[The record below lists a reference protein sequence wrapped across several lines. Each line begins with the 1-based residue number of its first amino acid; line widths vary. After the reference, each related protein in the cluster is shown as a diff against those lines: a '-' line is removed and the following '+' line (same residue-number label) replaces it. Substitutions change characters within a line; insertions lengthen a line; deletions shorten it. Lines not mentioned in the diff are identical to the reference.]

1 MQEKVKLTFE
11 YNTVDSRVKPDTIN
25 ELYPMQTQRPRGV
38 CVIISNMKFTD
49 HSDREGTDKDEKNL
63 SRTFRFLGYDVEIY
77 QNRKAREILGIFKE
91 LQKRD
96 FSKDDSLVCCILS
109 HGEEGKIFGSD
120 SRPVEL
126 DDITNLFTA
135 KECPKLQ
142 GKPKLFFIQ
151 ACRGKVPTKAVAKW
165 DPGIKVQ
172 ADDGGQTR
180 PVMADFFFGYATPP
194 GHAAFRNIDH
204 GSWYISELCQVFCT
218 YAKFAELKEMHT
230 KVNNNVGTYG
240 WNGTKEAPVQH
251 SLLTKD
257 LYFF

>member
-1 MQEKVKLTFE
+1 MKLTFE
-11 YNTVDSRVKPDTIN
+11 YETVAHRVKPDTCN
-25 ELYPMQTQRPRGV
+25 ELYPMQTQRSHGV
-38 CVIISNMKFTD
+38 CVIISNMKFTV

-63 SRTFRFLGYDVEIY
+63 SRTFRYLGYDVVIY
-77 QNRKAREILGIFKE
+77 QNRKAQEILGIFHE

-96 FSKDDSLVCCILS
+96 FSNDDSLVCCILS
-109 HGEEGKIFGSD
+109 HGEEGKIFGTD
-120 SRPVEL
+120 GIPFEL
-126 DDITNLFTA
+126 DDVTNLFTA
-135 KECPKLQ
+135 NECPKLQ

-151 ACRGKVPTKAVAKW
+151 ACRGKEPTKPVAKW
-165 DPGIKVQ
+165 DPGVKVQ
-172 ADDGGQTR
+172 ADDSGATR

-218 YAKFAELKEMHT
+218 YAKFTKLTDMHT
-230 KVNNNVGTYG
+230 KVNYNVGTYG
-240 WNGTKEAPVQH
+240 SKGMKEAPVQY